1 MAPVDGSGEVLYGF
15 HAVREA
21 LRSGARPLQRLMVA
35 RTDGRFAEL
44 LALARAAQVP
54 IHIEPQA
61 ALDRL
66 ARQAHHQ
73 GIVGII
79 ASKRYAEV
87 DEILSF
93 AGTQGKPP
101 FLVVLD
107 GIEDPNNLGAVTRTS
122 EAAGVHGIFVPDRRS
137 AGLTSAV
144 AKASA
149 GALDHMRIGR
159 ATNLSRLIESLQRS
173 GLWVYGF
180 DPGSSKCYTAVDY
193 RGPIALVLG
202 GEGRGV
208 RPGVLEKCDET
219 VRIPMQG
226 KVASLNV
233 SAAAAIALF
242 EVVRQRTAESRRS
255 PSGQRSLNILP

>member
-15 HAVREA
+15 HSVREA
-21 LRSGARPLQRLMVA
+21 LRSGVRPLQRLLLE

-44 LALARAAQVP
+44 VSLARAAHVP
-54 IHIEPQA
+54 VHVEPQA

-66 ARQAHHQ
+66 ARQVRHQ
-73 GIVGII
+73 GVVGII
-79 ASKRYAEV
+79 AAKEYAEL
-87 DEILSF
+87 DDILTF
-93 AGTQGKPP
+93 AQTKAQPP
-101 FLVVLD
+101 FLVLLD
-107 GIEDPNNLGAVTRTS
+107 GVEDPSNLGAVARTS
-122 EAAGVHGIFVPDRRS
+122 EAAGVHGIFLPERRS

-159 ATNLSRLIESLQRS
+159 VANISRLIESLQRN
-173 GLWVYGF
+173 GLWVYGL
-180 DPGSSKCYTAVDY
+180 DAGSSKCYTAVDY

-202 GEGRGV
+202 GEEKGI

-226 KVASLNV
+226 KIASLNV
-233 SAAAAIALF
+233 SAAAAVALF
-242 EVVRQRTAESRRS
+242 EVVRQRAAA
-255 PSGQRSLNILP
+255 NA

>member
-1 MAPVDGSGEVLYGF
+1 MAPADGSDEVLYGI

-44 LALARAAQVP
+44 VALARTLQVP
-54 IHIEPQA
+54 IHVEPQA

-66 ARQAHHQ
+66 VRHARHQ
-73 GIVGII
+73 GIVGIVS
-79 ASKRYAEV
+79 AKRYAESE
-87 DEILSF
+87 EILSF
-93 AGTQGKPP
+93 AGAQGQPP
-101 FLVVLD
+101 FVVLLD
-107 GIEDPNNLGAVTRTS
+107 GVEDPNNLGAVIRTA
-122 EAAGVHGIFVPDRRS
+122 EAAGVHGLFLPDRRS

-149 GALDHMRIGR
+149 GALAHMRIAR
-159 ATNLSRLIESLQRS
+159 VTNLSRLIESLQQS
-173 GLWVYGF
+173 GFWVYGL
-180 DPGSSKCYTAVDY
+180 DPESSTCYTAVNY

-202 GEGRGV
+202 GEGKGI

-219 VRIPMQG
+219 VRVPMQG

-242 EVVRQRTAESRRS
+242 EVVRQRSATGA
-255 PSGQRSLNILP
+255 